1 MLGSWATWILMDSTD
16 WYSFSSGALSGPAP
30 KDLLQ
35 LRARS
40 AEQPENGSLSMWET
54 SRPGLLSSNSEPQV
68 AGLWSGSG
76 KLSLVE
82 VPVGSGATGGVSP
95 EDMLLLTGGTVLAG
109 TVLGAVLVDILWSGT
124 KPVGTLGATV
134 PARVELIGSLDGGR
148 LVSTLVDI
156 VPEGFE
162 LAGNLE
168 GIVLSNAELVGTL
181 EGATLVANELANTP
195 APGQMVASPW
205 SPAPPEEA
213 KPGEEEEM
221 PVGGADTEGPG
232 KRLALGMERVSG
244 WKETD
249 GDTGPRGDVRLEAM
263 PAMWALPGSV
273 SCS

>member
-1 MLGSWATWILMDSTD
+1 MESTD
-16 WYSFSSGALSGPAP
+16 WYSFSSGALSGPVS

-40 AEQPENGSLSMWET
+40 AEQPENGSLSTWET
-54 SRPGLLSSNSEPQV
+54 SQPGLLSSDLKLQV
-68 AGLWSGSG
+68 AELWSGSG

-82 VPVGSGATGGVSP
+82 VPVGSGATGGVSS
-95 EDMLLLTGGTVLAG
+95 EDMLLLTEGVTVLAG
-109 TVLGAVLVDILWSGT
+109 TLLGAVLVDILWSGT
-124 KPVGTLGATV
+124 KPVGTLGTTA

-181 EGATLVANELANTP
+181 EGAVLVVNEVADTP
-195 APGQMVASPW
+195 APVQMAASLW
-205 SPAPPEEA
+205 SPAPPAEA
-213 KPGEEEEM
+213 KPGEEEEV
-221 PVGGADTEGPG
+221 PVGGADAEGPG

-244 WKETD
+244 WKETV
-249 GDTGPRGDVRLEAM
+249 GDTGPRGNVGLEAT
-263 PAMWALPGSV
+263 PAVWPLPGSV

>member
-1 MLGSWATWILMDSTD
+1 
-16 WYSFSSGALSGPAP
+16 
-30 KDLLQ
+30 
-35 LRARS
+35 
-40 AEQPENGSLSMWET
+40 
-54 SRPGLLSSNSEPQV
+54 
-68 AGLWSGSG
+68 
-76 KLSLVE
+76 
-82 VPVGSGATGGVSP
+82 
-95 EDMLLLTGGTVLAG
+95 MLLLTGGTVLAG
-109 TVLGAVLVDILWSGT
+109 TLLGAVLVDILWSGT

-168 GIVLSNAELVGTL
+168 GIILSNAELVGTL
-181 EGATLVANELANTP
+181 EGAMLVVNELANTP

-263 PAMWALPGSV
+263 PAGGKIKGKTQSHRTVTLKAQSPGIRELKKGLSSPAQVPTAPRPPNILPWSLHSPFGHCSQAPRSN
-273 SCS
+273 SCRRILSPI